1 MRTML
6 QLPGLLV
13 VLILA
18 SAYAVLLHLL
28 LGRGVRDM
36 LLFWVASVAGFACGQ
51 LLGERLDLIPVR
63 VGHVHVI
70 EATVG
75 AILFV
80 LAAAWLRPQG
90 KKA

>member
-1 MRTML
+1 ML
-6 QLPGLLV
+6 QLPALIVLLV
-13 VLILA
+13 FA

-28 LGRGVRDM
+28 LGRSLRD
-36 LLFWVASVAGFACGQ
+36 LVLFWIASVAGFACGQ
-51 LLGERLDLIPVR
+51 LLGEELHLIPWM
-63 VGHVHVI
+63 VGQVHI
-70 EATVG
+70 TEATLS